1 MFKSILAGCA
11 AIALTAIP
19 FAAFAADG
27 QGNFAVRGVG
37 AQTCQALNASLAKK
51 DPNTGLVLES
61 WVGGYLSSMNRLQGD
76 TFDASPILANAVIAQ
91 MVVNVCQRAPT
102 STVETVTFD
111 IFRAMAPS
119 RVRNVSTNVEA
130 KVGTATVVLRK
141 ETLIAIQTELQ
152 RQGLSKEAPTGLFTP
167 ATEAALKSFQA
178 AHKLPQTGVPDPGTT
193 IAVLAPGK

>member
-1 MFKSILAGCA
+1 MLIRTLAASA
-11 AIALTAIP
+11 AVLLLAIP
-19 FAAFAADG
+19 AGAFAADSH
-27 QGNFAVRGVG
+27 GNFAVRGMG
-37 AQTCQALNASLAKK
+37 SESCKALSDALARK
-51 DPNTGLVLES
+51 DPNVGLTLES
-61 WVGGYLSSMNRLQGD
+61 WVGGYATALNRLQGD
-76 TFDASPILANAVIAQ
+76 TFDASPILSNGALAQ

-102 STVETVTFD
+102 TEVETVTFD

-178 AHKLPQTGVPDPGTT
+178 AHKLAPTGVPDPGTT
-193 IAVLAPGK
+193 LALLAPGK

>member
-1 MFKSILAGCA
+1 MLIRT
-11 AIALTAIP
+11 LTASAAVLLLAVP
-19 FAAFAADG
+19 AGAFAADAH
-27 QGNFAVRGVG
+27 GNFAVRGVG
-37 AQTCQALNASLAKK
+37 SESCKALSDSLARK
-51 DPNTGLVLES
+51 DPNAGLTLES
-61 WVGGYLSSMNRLQGD
+61 WVGGYVTALDRLQGD
-76 TFDASPILANAVIAQ
+76 TFDASPIMSNGALAQ
-91 MVVNVCQRAPT
+91 MVANVCQRAPT
-102 STVETVTFD
+102 TEVETVTFD
-111 IFRAMAPS
+111 IFRAMGPS

-130 KVGTATVVLRK
+130 KVGTANVVLRK